1 MCIPSPDQLT
11 EIKVPDSRY
20 FFQQSFKYISL
31 RLKSNRHNFLLFDCR
46 VKDLP
51 HDLLDCIVIIRLST
65 NLSTNWSQIFVQLGK
80 RIIYCFTL
88 RNFEHGL
95 GGIQTIFKGGLNQR
109 HIEEPLS
116 TNLSVNNNFRILPT
130 KILNITMK
138 SFDKTSNSSDH
149 KIGLIQNSGFIS

>member
-1 MCIPSPDQLT
+1 MIADFRATWKKELYIALPSET
-11 EIKVPDSRY
+11 K
-20 FFQQSFKYISL
+20 
-31 RLKSNRHNFLLFDCR
+31 
-46 VKDLP
+46 
-51 HDLLDCIVIIRLST
+51 
-65 NLSTNWSQIFVQLGK
+65 
-80 RIIYCFTL
+80 
-88 RNFEHGL
+88 FEHGL
-95 GGIQTIFKGGLNQR
+95 GGKQTIFKGGLNQR